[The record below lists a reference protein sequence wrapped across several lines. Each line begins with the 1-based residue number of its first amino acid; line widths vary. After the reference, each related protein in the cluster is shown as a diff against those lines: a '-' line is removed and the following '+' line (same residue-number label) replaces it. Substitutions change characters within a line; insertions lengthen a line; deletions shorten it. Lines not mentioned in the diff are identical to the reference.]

1 LCGGDDGRAGIQ
13 PEVRQNAVLTEEIYR
28 SVDRRLIAA
37 EVNRSIDVQPR
48 ALAGRGEIS
57 HGNDE
62 IRPLG
67 SRDLVCLR
75 LVGGAPVIRVPLL
88 LLLGSCTRLF
98 AKRQR
103 LGIVILKVAG
113 FVLLA

>member
-1 LCGGDDGRAGIQ
+1 M
-13 PEVRQNAVLTEEIYR
+13 TEEVDRGI
-28 SVDRRLIAA
+28 DRRLIAA
-37 EVNRSIDVQPR
+37 EVHRTIDVEPG
-48 ALAGRGEIS
+48 ALASRGEIS
-57 HGNDE
+57 HSNYE

-67 SRDLVCLR
+67 SRDLVRLR
-75 LVGGAPVIRVPLL
+75 LVGGAPVICVPLL

-113 FVLLA
+113 FVLPA